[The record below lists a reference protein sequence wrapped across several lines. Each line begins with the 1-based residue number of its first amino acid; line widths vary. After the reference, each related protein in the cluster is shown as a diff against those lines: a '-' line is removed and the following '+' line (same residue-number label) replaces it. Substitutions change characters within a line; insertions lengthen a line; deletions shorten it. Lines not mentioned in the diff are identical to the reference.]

1 MEDCR
6 TLDSDVDIRNNEQEE
21 EESGRGSSSSDGGG
35 DPARWKETF
44 ERGYE
49 YNQEL
54 KPQHECRI
62 LYHLLGSPS
71 NPDTLARV
79 PLVESYYQ
87 PTFHFEIQGRK
98 FLGLRCITIE
108 SKDRKIGSLDL
119 GLRESEG
126 RTVGWEGGKAE
137 GVGMVEGEGER
148 LGEVAEE
155 DGWGSD
161 GRSKIRHWGWAL
173 EETLYLSP
181 YPHDEYGFC
190 N

>member
-21 EESGRGSSSSDGGG
+21 EESGRGSSSDGGG

-44 ERGYE
+44 ERGSAYFAELRGASGHHHLVGWYE
-49 YNQEL
+49 NVAED
-54 KPQHECRI
+54 R
-62 LYHLLGSPS
+62 SPS

-119 GLRESEG
+119 G
-126 RTVGWEGGKAE
+126 
-137 GVGMVEGEGER
+137 
-148 LGEVAEE
+148 
-155 DGWGSD
+155 
-161 GRSKIRHWGWAL
+161 
-173 EETLYLSP
+173 
-181 YPHDEYGFC
+181 
-190 N
+190 